1 MELRQ
6 LQYFLAIAECENMTQ
21 AAKMIHIS
29 QPSLSA
35 NLRDLEQELG
45 FQLFNRMGKRLE
57 LNDSGRYYAKRV
69 QEALGILEEAQ
80 KTACDNAHARERIV
94 NCAVEIPVVM
104 QENCCE
110 PSTTSIPTFLYVW
123 ATLIQVR
130 FLSKLLTSS
139 YLVRN

>member
-80 KTACDNAHARERIV
+80 KLPATTPTSAIV
-94 NCAVEIPVVM
+94 
-104 QENCCE
+104 
-110 PSTTSIPTFLYVW
+110 S
-123 ATLIQVR
+123 
-130 FLSKLLTSS
+130 
-139 YLVRN
+139 